1 VLKKCVKLPVL
12 AHLVKESGILLW
24 LLSVISVRS
33 EGSDGSESSWSRVT
47 ELALEVKH
55 CYKLLSA
62 IVHTPSEGKKN
73 RARDFSSFLHRVLAA
88 TGN

>member
-1 VLKKCVKLPVL
+1 MLKKCVKLPVL

-33 EGSDGSESSWSRVT
+33 EGSGGSESSCSRVT

-55 CYKLLSA
+55 
-62 IVHTPSEGKKN
+62 
-73 RARDFSSFLHRVLAA
+73 
-88 TGN
+88 